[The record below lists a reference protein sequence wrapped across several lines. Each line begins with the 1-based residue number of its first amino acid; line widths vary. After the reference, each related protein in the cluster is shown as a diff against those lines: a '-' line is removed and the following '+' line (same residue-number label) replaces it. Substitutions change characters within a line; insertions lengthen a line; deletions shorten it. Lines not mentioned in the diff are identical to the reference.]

1 MTTLAINQADSWQFE
16 DKRFYRLLWL
26 GFALWLI
33 FAVLVPALK
42 VPAPSREVLEQLPP
56 QLAKVV
62 LEQRKAP
69 PPPEPEPVE
78 QNRNFRGATELIYD
92 GVVGGRIVIAETP
105 FGIPDIKAELGA
117 RHPFP
122 G

>member
-1 MTTLAINQADSWQFE
+1 MTTLAINHADSWQFE

-78 QNRNFRGATELIYD
+78 QQVIEPPKPEPKPEPVAADNNLIKHAS
-92 GVVGGRIVIAETP
+92 V
-105 FGIPDIKAELGA
+105 LA
-117 RHPFP
+117 RR
-122 G
+122 